1 MTNKIAL
8 LGDLHFGIKNH
19 DKQTADFQMKFF
31 VDVFIPYL
39 KKNKITTVIQTGD
52 FFDCRRSLRHA
63 TIKQA
68 REFVEL
74 TKHLTWYVLVGN
86 HDMALREC
94 IHPNSC
100 TEILGIYPNFTIID
114 KPTTVSIHGLDI
126 DLIPWICQENKTI
139 IKDFINASQSKYA
152 VGHFELSGFYYYK
165 GLASNGENKGFLSNY
180 IQVWSGHFHT
190 RSENG
195 NIKYIGTPY
204 QLTHGDADDVRGF
217 EVFDIDSKKQKFVE
231 NTNTM
236 YSKLYYDCNTFDKSS
251 IPSYANMHIKL
262 IVEDRGDAAAFDMLI
277 EEFSKYVY
285 SIKIIDN
292 FDVASTDSSL
302 KIDISDTL
310 KLICDYIDELDESAA
325 TKKEIK
331 KLMTAL
337 YKESTNED

>member
-1 MTNKIAL
+1 MKNKIAL

-19 DKQTADFQMKFF
+19 DKQTAEFQMKFF
-31 VDVFIPYL
+31 TDVFFPYL
-39 KKNKITTVIQTGD
+39 KKNKIKTVIQTGD

-68 REFVEL
+68 REFSEL
-74 TKHLTWYVLVGN
+74 ASAYEWFVLVGN

-100 TEILGIYPNFTIID
+100 TEILGMYSNFKIID
-114 KPTTVSIHGLDI
+114 KPTTVNLYGLDI
-126 DLIPWICQENKTI
+126 DLIPWICQENKQDV
-139 IKDFINASQSKYA
+139 KDFIATSQSKYA

-165 GLASNGENKGFLSNY
+165 GLASNGENKGFLSSY

-204 QLTHGDADDVRGF
+204 QLTHGDADDPRGF
-217 EVFDIDSKKQKFVE
+217 EIFEVESKKQVFVE
-231 NTNTM
+231 NPLTM
-236 YSKLYYDCNTFDKSS
+236 YTKIYYDSQVFDKARV
-251 IPSYANMHIKL
+251 PEFANMHVKL
-262 IVEDRGDAAAFDMLI
+262 VVEDRGDAAAFDMLI
-277 EEFSKYVY
+277 EEFSKYVF
-285 SIKIIDN
+285 SIKVIDN
-292 FDVASTDSSL
+292 FDVVSSDSNL

-310 KLICDYIDELDESAA
+310 KIICDYIDELDESKDN
-325 TKKEIK
+325 KKEIK

-337 YKESTNED
+337 YKEAMNED

>member
-19 DKQTADFQMKFF
+19 DKTVADFQLKFF
-31 VDVFIPYL
+31 EEVFIPYL
-39 KKNKITTVIQTGD
+39 KKHKITTVIQTGD

-63 TIKQA
+63 TIKMSRDFA
-68 REFVEL
+68 KL
-74 TKHLTWYVLVGN
+74 TSHLNWYVLVGN
-86 HDMALREC
+86 HDMSLREC

-100 TEILGIYPNFTIID
+100 TELLSIYDNMTVID
-114 KPTTVSIHGLDI
+114 TPTTITVGNIDI
-126 DLIPWICQENKTI
+126 DLIPWICQENRNE
-139 IKDFINASQSKYA
+139 IKDFISKSQSKYA

-165 GLASNGENKGFLSNY
+165 GLASNGENKGFLSDY

-204 QLTHGDADDVRGF
+204 QLTHGDADDDRGF
-217 EVFDIDSKKQKFVE
+217 EVFDLTSKKQTFVK
-231 NTNTM
+231 NPNVM
-236 YSKLYYDCNTFDKSS
+236 FSKIYYDSRTFDKTK
-251 IPSYANMHIKL
+251 IPSYENMHVKL
-262 IVEDRGDAAAFDMLI
+262 IVEDRGDAAAFDMI
-277 EEFSKYVY
+277 VDEFSKYVY

-292 FDVASTDSSL
+292 FDVVSSDSNL

-310 KLICDYIDELDESAA
+310 KIICDYIDELDESVSS
-325 TKKEIK
+325 KKEIK

-337 YKESTNED
+337 YKESSNED

>member
-1 MTNKIAL
+1 MSKIAL
-8 LGDLHFGIKNH
+8 LGDLHMGIKNH
-19 DKQTADFQMKFF
+19 DKQTAEFQMKFF
-31 VDVFIPYL
+31 TDVFIPYL

-68 REFVEL
+68 REFAKL
-74 TKHLTWYVLVGN
+74 TSHLTWYVLVGN

-100 TEILGIYPNFTIID
+100 TEILGIYPNFTIITE
-114 KPTTVSIHGLDI
+114 PTTVNVDGLDI
-126 DLIPWICQENKTI
+126 DLIPWICQENKAL
-139 IKDFINASQSKYA
+139 IKEFIEKSQSKYA
-152 VGHFELSGFYYYK
+152 IGHFELSGFYYYK
-165 GLASNGENKGFLSNY
+165 GLASNGESKNFLSSY

-204 QLTHGDADDVRGF
+204 QLTHGDADDPRGF
-217 EVFDIDSKKQKFVE
+217 EVFDIDTKKQKFIE
-231 NTNTM
+231 NPFTM
-236 YSKLYYDCNTFDKSS
+236 YSKIYYDCRTFDKTTISA
-251 IPSYANMHIKL
+251 YANMHIKL

-277 EEFSKYVY
+277 EEFSKHVY
-285 SIKIIDN
+285 SIKVIDN
-292 FDVASTDSSL
+292 FDVVSSDSNL

-310 KLICDYIDELDESAA
+310 KIICDYIDELDESAA
-325 TKKEIK
+325 TKKEVK

-337 YKESTNED
+337 YKESINED